1 MSKSKL
7 TLSFV
12 FNSISYYVNQSQTY
26 FAKKADTDTRITR
39 ISRANYEA
47 AKAALDA
54 ELASIPT
61 PAPVDPVISAPVE
74 AAPATPAPIEAAP
87 APVDPTPATVA
98 TVDATAE
105 AVPATVRPDWEAQAT
120 FERVTFEDLQS
131 IPATVARGLGIATM
145 ATLKF
150 AAMGMGM
157 IMGLALMGL
166 KKAVAR

>member
-61 PAPVDPVISAPVE
+61 PAPVPVTVDP
-74 AAPATPAPIEAAP
+74 APATPAPIEAAP
-87 APVDPTPATVA
+87 APVDPTPATAEV
-98 TVDATAE
+98 VDATTRPDWDSMQTFERITAE
-105 AVPATVRPDWEAQAT
+105 DLKAVPAC
-120 FERVTFEDLQS
+120 
-131 IPATVARGLGIATM
+131 VARGLGIATM
-145 ATLKF
+145 ATLKV
-150 AAMGMGM
+150 AAMGTGM
-157 IMGLALMGL
+157 IIGLALMGL
-166 KKAVAR
+166 KRAVAR